1 MKKVVERKAE
11 RPMEC
16 AAERPMLIGE
26 VARRSGLTRD
36 TVRFYERQ
44 NLIKSGERTAGS
56 RVYNEYA
63 PAVIERLAFI
73 RQSQSAGF
81 TLREIKDVLDEWGVD
96 INAIPREEL
105 IAVLEAKFAQVE
117 EKLRHLQ
124 EVRAYLA
131 AKLERLHAETDC
143 VTSASGC
150 KIK

>member
-1 MKKVVERKAE
+1 MKNIT
-11 RPMEC
+11 
-16 AAERPMLIGE
+16 ERPMLIGE

-44 NLIKSGERTAGS
+44 GLIASGERAAGS
-56 RVYNEYA
+56 RVYNEYES
-63 PAVIERLAFI
+63 AVIERLAFI

-96 INAIPREEL
+96 IDAIPRAEL
-105 IAVLEAKFAQVE
+105 VATLEAKFAQVE

-131 AKLERLHAETDC
+131 TKLERLRNGDYC
-143 VTSASGC
+143 IVGTSDRG
-150 KIK
+150 